1 MGEGGY
7 GYVCLSGDGVACT
20 ENVNSTFDPVLIQ
33 DGISMWLSILGLSQY
48 EQILL
53 DAGYDDIDFIS
64 DITGEE
70 LQDIGITKRGL
81 L

>member
-1 MGEGGY
+1 M
-7 GYVCLSGDGVACT
+7 T
-20 ENVNSTFDPVLIQ
+20 T
-33 DGISMWLSILGLSQY
+33 WLSILGLSEY

-64 DITGEE
+64 DITSEE
-70 LQDIGITKRGL
+70 LQDIGINKRGL